1 MPNVPNL
8 ILRTEQIRDT
18 RPVSTISTN
27 PKILKNYCEP
37 KDTKRTRTKKHPR
50 RIHYNSDSSIPKT
63 SDDEIAREDS
73 KYDSSE
79 SVADSFQNFN
89 EPEYANQLKTG
100 TNPSPYYYAD
110 LLHGA
115 DGGAIAKKVIRSSL
129 PDPTYSR
136 PPNFTN
142 ILDPL
147 PITKKERKSAGL
159 QKRHSFSERDANR
172 CDTFSSTTSDDSNC
186 TECIKRRESRGLATN
201 NNCDSVRSEVPSP
214 APGPYNCCGDDYQPD
229 NSVDMAPHR
238 LFRPG
243 CLCTDLDAK
252 DDGQIEHLR
261 PKSVFYVHQDGE
273 ECVDCSLNNISG
285 YLTQDRSQDDDAPY
299 YGNVSRST
307 GNIGDNDHINISSA
321 MLFDLLQDKRD
332 TSNTNKNQ
340 NLINCDLNNKLNENE
355 LSIDLQNLNLTN
367 CSGNGVPAS
376 STNLPTPRYS
386 KHHHRSP
393 PSTAPLPIKF
403 SGNHANGAGAGSGSA
418 GAGIEPTAE
427 TPHRRSEHGKKSSGR
442 HASKKCAHSMVLP
455 SDRVLQLKQNSRR
468 GRQNF
473 SSNESMTP
481 SSSLGSM
488 ESIRSSTSEGNCS
501 TSSTESHLSASL
513 SSHSSDSSSIRN
525 YPLRTPVIVHANM
538 NILSPISDKSL
549 EPGFSDLGDGPM
561 AKKSLQL
568 STIVTGAESGAAQ
581 ITAGSSTAAD
591 KAKRRYLQ
599 NRASLLKDEIQGSDS
614 GISLQSRDEIKSK
627 NLALHNFNN
636 HQAQHLIFNNSE
648 LSLPED
654 IANLPFDMPK
664 LRSRKIVQDQVVY
677 CDWFN
682 IVCALAS
689 SGFLTILNFYLFQPC
704 PSGSAT
710 SVDLGDLPFDMP
722 KLKRR
727 LRGQPQPNSFHAP
740 DNTDTSGISLASS
753 SQSMRDENRP
763 SKSKQI
769 I

>member
-1 MPNVPNL
+1 MPHVPNI

-27 PKILKNYCEP
+27 PKVLKNYCEP
-37 KDTKRTRTKKHPR
+37 KDTKRSRAKKQPR
-50 RIHYNSDSSIPKT
+50 RQHYNSDSSIPKT
-63 SDDEIAREDS
+63 SDDEIVREES

-89 EPEYANQLKTG
+89 EPEYANQLRTG

-110 LLHGA
+110 LLQGA
-115 DGGAIAKKVIRSSL
+115 DGGAIAKKSVIRSSL
-129 PDPTYSR
+129 PDPTYNL

-147 PITKKERKSAGL
+147 PVARKERKSAGL
-159 QKRHSFSERDANR
+159 QKRHSFSERDATR

-186 TECIKRRESRGLATN
+186 TECIKRRELRGLPTN

-229 NSVDMAPHR
+229 NSQDMAPHR

-285 YLTQDRSQDDDAPY
+285 YLTQDRSQDDDTPY

-307 GNIGDNDHINISSA
+307 GNIVDGDHMNINSA
-321 MLFDLLQDKRD
+321 MLFDLLQDKRE
-332 TSNTNKNQ
+332 TSNLNKNQ
-340 NLINCDLNNKLNENE
+340 NLNNCDLNNKLNENE
-355 LSIDLQNLNLTN
+355 LSNDLQNLNLTN
-367 CSGNGVPAS
+367 SSGNGVPVS
-376 STNLPTPRYS
+376 STNLPTARYNS
-386 KHHHRSP
+386 HHQHRSP

-403 SGNHANGAGAGSGSA
+403 SGNHALRNNVNSSGGGGGSA
-418 GAGIEPTAE
+418 GAAGEQLAAE
-427 TPHRRSEHGKKSSGR
+427 TPHRRSDHGKKSSGR

-455 SDRVLQLKQNSRR
+455 SDRVLQLKQSSRR

-525 YPLRTPVIVHANM
+525 YPLRAPVIVHANM

-549 EPGFSDLGDGPM
+549 EPGFTDLGDNLM

-568 STIVTGAESGAAQ
+568 TAIAGGAESGAAQ
-581 ITAGSSTAAD
+581 VTAGSSTAAD

-627 NLALHNFNN
+627 NLALQNFNN
-636 HQAQHLIFNNSE
+636 HQPQHLMFNNSE

-664 LRSRKIVQDQVVY
+664 LRSRKIVQDQVSQ
-677 CDWFN
+677 
-682 IVCALAS
+682 ILA
-689 SGFLTILNFYLFQPC
+689 FL
-704 PSGSAT
+704 
-710 SVDLGDLPFDMP
+710 
-722 KLKRR
+722 
-727 LRGQPQPNSFHAP
+727 
-740 DNTDTSGISLASS
+740 
-753 SQSMRDENRP
+753 
-763 SKSKQI
+763 
-769 I
+769 